1 MSLKRPRIHLT
12 GISNIDYKTKEDI
25 QKVFNNFKNFTI
37 KPKEPEYEEHK
48 DKYKAPKPKSPNMY
62 NVSLEDVKEQSGDSL
77 MYADTYNFRKELKRK
92 KMVNHTEEK
101 LRDLNSISH
110 GYNSK
115 DLKTDDT
122 KDLNKSKNEELNER
136 IKEYE
141 NDKERIQY
149 LRNCVKKKLF
159 PHKDIKN
166 LFLIWQRNYL
176 KNQELSAYDLHQRIN
191 ELNIPITYNEA
202 IGLINYANKRNTNSL
217 NFDEFNNLFFVDRD
231 KLNEL
236 RNKSTIIPKKI
247 DINKIKDDN
256 KKELEDI
263 NSKFLNQK
271 TFKHDHFL
279 TLETILQIK
288 NSNFIVSMNEIN
300 DKENNKNGVCDFPTF
315 KKVLDTLK
323 IPEKYK
329 NKYIAKSIFNEFKV
343 PDKDLMNYTKFLEK
357 CNNFKQPNDFFE
369 FQNNYLNLLSKKMEN
384 NETEREKYKHILLE
398 EEKRRKEYIENLVP
412 PKSEDR
418 LFADKINYKLVNNNK
433 SYAYNRYSTIKTEA
447 NEQRYKTPF
456 NKEINENNNINSD
469 RLNACTL
476 SCDRRDTFSHYQPS
490 LNFINLVFKD
500 SRKYTDR
507 YEEGIRKLRPIEIFQ
522 DKDGKFNH
530 NKSKDYKD
538 FGGYFQRYKKTYL
551 NDDKGAPGY
560 IDEKERFIRNDI
572 CDTEKKIRLKNLE
585 IHNKN
590 KLFIKKDWNDRI
602 DFQQKVADVKESL
615 GQIKR
620 TRKLYE
626 YENRIIERNK
636 LH

>member
-12 GISNIDYKTKEDI
+12 GISNIDYKSKEDI
-25 QKVFNNFKNFTI
+25 QKVFNNFKHFTI
-37 KPKEPEYEEHK
+37 RPKEYEYEENK
-48 DKYKAPKPKSPNMY
+48 DKYKTPRPKSPNMY
-62 NVSLEDVKEQSGDSL
+62 NISLEDAKQQSGDSL
-77 MYADTYNFRKELKRK
+77 MYADTYNIRKELKRK

-115 DLKTDDT
+115 DLKTDDI

-231 KLNEL
+231 KINEL

-256 KKELEDI
+256 NKELEDI

-398 EEKRRKEYIENLVP
+398 EEKRRKEYIENLAP

-418 LFADKINYKLVNNNK
+418 LFEDKINYKLVNNNK
-433 SYAYNRYSTIKTEA
+433 SYANNRYSTIKTEA

-456 NKEINENNNINSD
+456 NKEINENNNGNNN
-469 RLNACTL
+469 RLNTCTI
-476 SCDRRDTFSHYQPS
+476 SCDRKNTFSHYQPS

-500 SRKYTDR
+500 SRKYLDR
-507 YEEGIRKLRPIEIFQ
+507 YEEGIRELSPIKFFQ
-522 DKDGKFNH
+522 DKDGKFN
-530 NKSKDYKD
+530 NYKSKDYKD
-538 FGGYFQRYKKTYL
+538 FGGYFQRYKNTYL
-551 NDDKGAPGY
+551 NDDKGSPGY

-572 CDTEKKIRLKNLE
+572 CDTETKIRLKNLE

-620 TRKLYE
+620 TKKLYE

>member
-12 GISNIDYKTKEDI
+12 GISNIDYKSKEDI
-25 QKVFNNFKNFTI
+25 QKVFNNFKHFTI
-37 KPKEPEYEEHK
+37 KPKESEYEETK
-48 DKYKAPKPKSPNMY
+48 DKYKAPKPKNPNMY
-62 NVSLEDVKEQSGDSL
+62 NISLEDAQEQSGDSL
-77 MYADTYNFRKELKRK
+77 MYADTYKIRKELKRK

-101 LRDLNSISH
+101 IRDLNSH
-110 GYNSK
+110 GHNSK
-115 DLKTDDT
+115 EFKPDDR
-122 KDLNKSKNEELNER
+122 KDLNKSSNRELNEG

-141 NDKERIQY
+141 SDKERIQY
-149 LRNCVKKKLF
+149 LRNCVKEKLF

-166 LFLIWQRNYL
+166 LFLIWQTNYL
-176 KNQELSAYDLHQRIN
+176 KNQELSANDLYQRIN
-191 ELNIPITYNEA
+191 DLNIPITYNET

-231 KLNEL
+231 QINEL
-236 RNKSTIIPKKI
+236 RNKSTKTTKKI
-247 DINKIKDDN
+247 DINKIKEDN

-288 NSNFIVSMNEIN
+288 NSNFLVTMNEIN
-300 DKENNKNGVCDFPTF
+300 DKENNKNGICDFPTF
-315 KKVLDTLK
+315 KKVLDTLR

-329 NKYIAKSIFNEFKV
+329 NKYIAKSIFNEFKI
-343 PDKDLMNYTKFLEK
+343 PDKDLMNYDKFLEK
-357 CNNFKQPNDFFE
+357 CKNFKQPNDFFE

-384 NETEREKYKHILLE
+384 NETEREKYKHILLD
-398 EEKRRKEYIENLVP
+398 EEKRRKDYIENLAP

-418 LFADKINYKLVNNNK
+418 IFTEKNNYKLINNNN
-433 SYAYNRYSTIKTEA
+433 SSANNRYSTIKTEV
-447 NEQRYKTPF
+447 NEKRYKTPF
-456 NKEINENNNINSD
+456 KKEINEYYNKNND
-469 RLNACTL
+469 RLNTCTI
-476 SCDRRDTFSHYQPS
+476 SYDKKDSFSHYQPS

-500 SRKYTDR
+500 SRKYLDR
-507 YEEGIRKLRPIEIFQ
+507 YNEGIKELTPFEAFQ
-522 DKDGKFNH
+522 SKDDKFN
-530 NKSKDYKD
+530 NYKSKDYKD
-538 FGGYFQRYKKTYL
+538 FGGYFQRYKKTSL
-551 NDDKGAPGY
+551 IDDNGY
-560 IDEKERFIRNDI
+560 IDEKERFLRNDI

-602 DFQQKVADVKESL
+602 DFQQKVVDVKESL

-620 TRKLYE
+620 TKKLYE

-636 LH
+636 LQSPD